1 MSEPMSEPT
10 TEPTTGK
17 RIVIIGGGMAAAR
30 LVEGLVA
37 RGLGP
42 QTTVLAEEQHVPYNR
57 ILLSAVLEG
66 THRPGALAL
75 REKQWYA
82 DRGVD
87 LRLNSLVVDIHRDTK
102 TVELA
107 DRTRIPYDAVVLAT
121 GAIPSLP
128 PIRGVVRMDG
138 SMDPRVQAFRS
149 LDDCARLL
157 DTLHDHPRSAVIVGG
172 GLLGLQVSR
181 ALAVRGIETE
191 IVEGRDHLLSS
202 QVDASAGKVLKRSMA
217 KLGTQVYLGARA
229 TRLTDE
235 GLKLDN
241 GYTLETD
248 LVVLTA
254 GGRPRANL
262 ARRAELTVNRGIV
275 VDDQLRSVD
284 DPDVYAIGDCA
295 EHNATT
301 TGFVSPAWEQA
312 GVLAEVLAGNQA
324 AYEGHRV
331 VARLRATDLDVCV
344 LGEPENETGEV
355 VEIAN
360 PIKGTHRKLVVR
372 DGRIVAGAL
381 VGDLSRVGLITQAF
395 DRQTVLGEHE
405 AGQLLL
411 PEPSSSGSGI
421 PQLPDDAE
429 VCACAGVSAG
439 RIRACR
445 SLEDVRDTTRAT
457 TGCGG
462 CAPTVRQ
469 LLATRPSGSQLNA
482 SQISAS
488 QISASQ
494 ISASQ
499 ISNGQLS
506 VEGTTS

>member
-1 MSEPMSEPT
+1 MLHESAAPQQ
-10 TEPTTGK
+10 
-17 RIVIIGGGMAAAR
+17 RIVVVGGGMAAAR

-42 QTTVLAEEQHVPYNR
+42 QTTVLAEEPHAPYNR

-66 THRPGALAL
+66 THRPEVLAM

-82 DRGVD
+82 DKGVD
-87 LRLNSLVVDIHRDTK
+87 LRLDSLVVDIHRDRHA
-102 TVELA
+102 VELA
-107 DRTRIPYDAVVLAT
+107 DRTTVPYDRLVLAT

-128 PIRGVVRMDG
+128 PIRGVVRADG

-149 LDDCARLL
+149 LDDCGRLL
-157 DTLHDHPRSAVIVGG
+157 ALLDRQSLRDHPRNAVIVGG
-172 GLLGLQVSR
+172 GLLGLQVAR

-202 QVDASAGKVLKRSMA
+202 QVGASAGKVLKRSMA
-217 KLGTQVYLGARA
+217 TLGTQVYLGARA

-262 ARRAELTVNRGIV
+262 ARRAELTVARGIV

-284 DPDVYAIGDCA
+284 DPDIYAIGDCA
-295 EHNATT
+295 EHDSTV

-312 GVLAEVLAGNQA
+312 GVLADVLAGNQA
-324 AYEGHRV
+324 TYSGHRV

-344 LGEPENETGEV
+344 LGEPEHETGEV

-411 PEPSSSGSGI
+411 PEPSAAGSSGV

-429 VCACAGVSAG
+429 ICACAGVSAG
-439 RIRACR
+439 AIRACQ

-469 LLATRPSGSQLNA
+469 LLATRQTSPLPNSLRT
-482 SQISAS
+482 
-488 QISASQ
+488 
-494 ISASQ
+494 
-499 ISNGQLS
+499 
-506 VEGTTS
+506 VEGTPS

>member
-1 MSEPMSEPT
+1 MSEPVSE
-10 TEPTTGK
+10 K

-42 QTTVLAEEQHVPYNR
+42 QTTVLAEEQHAPYNR

-87 LRLNSLVVDIHRDTK
+87 LRLDSLVVDIHRDRHE
-102 TVELA
+102 VELA
-107 DRTRIPYDAVVLAT
+107 DRTRVPYDAVVLAT

-138 SMDPRVQAFRS
+138 SLDPRVQAFRS

-157 DTLHDHPRSAVIVGG
+157 DTLHDHPRTAVIVGG
-172 GLLGLQVSR
+172 GLLGLQVAR

-295 EHNATT
+295 EHNATV

-312 GVLAEVLAGNQA
+312 GVLADVLAGGSA
-324 AYEGHRV
+324 TYEGHRV

-360 PIKGTHRKLVVR
+360 PVKGTHRKLVVR

-411 PEPSSSGSGI
+411 PEPSTGSSGV

-429 VCACAGVSAG
+429 ICACAGVTAG
-439 RIRACR
+439 AIRACQ

-462 CAPTVRQ
+462 CAPSVRQ
-469 LLATRPSGSQLNA
+469 LLATRQNSQLR
-482 SQISAS
+482 
-488 QISASQ
+488 
-494 ISASQ
+494 
-499 ISNGQLS
+499 L
-506 VEGTTS
+506 EGTPS

>member
-1 MSEPMSEPT
+1 MSEKTSGSGGST
-10 TEPTTGK
+10 SGR
-17 RIVIIGGGMAAAR
+17 RIVVVGGGMAAAR

-42 QTTVLAEEQHVPYNR
+42 QTTVLAEEQHAPYNR

-82 DRGVD
+82 DKGVD
-87 LRLNSLVVDIHRDTK
+87 LRLDSLVVDIHRDRHE
-102 TVELA
+102 VELA
-107 DRTRIPYDAVVLAT
+107 DRTTVPYDRLILAT

-149 LDDCARLL
+149 LDDCGRLL
-157 DTLHDHPRSAVIVGG
+157 ALLDRQSVHDHPRRAVIVGG
-172 GLLGLQVSR
+172 GLLGLQVAR

-202 QVDASAGKVLKRSMA
+202 QVGASAGKVLKRSMA

-229 TRLTDE
+229 TRLTGE

-262 ARRAELTVNRGIV
+262 ARRAELTVDRGIV

-284 DPDVYAIGDCA
+284 DPDIYAIGDCA
-295 EHNATT
+295 EHDSTV

-312 GVLAEVLAGNQA
+312 GILADVLAGNQA
-324 AYEGHRV
+324 TYSGHRV

-344 LGEPENETGEV
+344 LGEPENEAGEV

-360 PIKGTHRKLVVR
+360 PVKGTHRKLVVR

-395 DRQTVLGEHE
+395 DRQTLLGEHE
-405 AGQLLL
+405 AGHLLL
-411 PEPSSSGSGI
+411 PEPSATGSSGV

-429 VCACAGVSAG
+429 ICACAGVVAG
-439 RIRACR
+439 AIRACQ

-469 LLATRPSGSQLNA
+469 LLASRQTSQLPN
-482 SQISAS
+482 SPRT
-488 QISASQ
+488 
-494 ISASQ
+494 
-499 ISNGQLS
+499 
-506 VEGTTS
+506 VEGTPA

>member
-1 MSEPMSEPT
+1 MPHESGST
-10 TEPTTGK
+10 SG

-42 QTTVLAEEQHVPYNR
+42 QTTVLAEEQHAPYNR

-82 DRGVD
+82 DKGVD
-87 LRLNSLVVDIHRDTK
+87 LRLDSLVVDIHRDTK

-107 DRTRIPYDAVVLAT
+107 DRTRIAYDAVVLAT

-138 SMDPRVQAFRS
+138 SLDPRVQAFRS

-157 DTLHDHPRSAVIVGG
+157 ALLHEQGLHDHPRSAVIVGG
-172 GLLGLQVSR
+172 GLLGLQVAR

-275 VDDQLRSVD
+275 VDDQLRSID

-295 EHNATT
+295 EHNATV

-312 GVLAEVLAGNQA
+312 GVLADVLAGNQA
-324 AYEGHRV
+324 VYEGHRV

-344 LGEPENETGEV
+344 LGEPQNEKGEV

-360 PIKGTHRKLVVR
+360 PVKGTHRKLVVR

-411 PEPSSSGSGI
+411 PEPSNS
-421 PQLPDDAE
+421 PRPELPDDAE

-469 LLATRPSGSQLNA
+469 LLATRPSGTQL
-482 SQISAS
+482 SAS
-488 QISASQ
+488 PIN
-494 ISASQ
+494 
-499 ISNGQLS
+499 NGKLS
-506 VEGTTS
+506 MEGTTS

>member
-1 MSEPMSEPT
+1 MSE
-10 TEPTTGK
+10 K

-42 QTTVLAEEQHVPYNR
+42 QTTVLAEERHAPYNR

-87 LRLNSLVVDIHRDTK
+87 LRLDSLVVDIHRDRHE
-102 TVELA
+102 VELA
-107 DRTRIPYDAVVLAT
+107 DRTRVPYDAVVLAT

-138 SMDPRVQAFRS
+138 SLDPRVQAFRS

-172 GLLGLQVSR
+172 GLLGLQVAR

-229 TRLTDE
+229 TKLTDE

-275 VDDQLRSVD
+275 VDDHLRSVD

-295 EHNATT
+295 EHNATV

-312 GVLAEVLAGNQA
+312 GVLADVLAGGSA
-324 AYEGHRV
+324 TYEGHRV

-360 PIKGTHRKLVVR
+360 PVKGTHRKLVVR

-411 PEPSSSGSGI
+411 PEPSNS
-421 PQLPDDAE
+421 PRPELPDDAE

-445 SLEDVRDTTRAT
+445 SLEDVRDTTRAA

-469 LLATRPSGSQLNA
+469 LLATRPSGTQLNA
-482 SQISAS
+482 T
-488 QISASQ
+488 
-494 ISASQ
+494 
-499 ISNGQLS
+499 QLS
-506 VEGTTS
+506 MEGTTS

>member
-1 MSEPMSEPT
+1 
-10 TEPTTGK
+10 
-17 RIVIIGGGMAAAR
+17 
-30 LVEGLVA
+30 
-37 RGLGP
+37 
-42 QTTVLAEEQHVPYNR
+42 
-57 ILLSAVLEG
+57 
-66 THRPGALAL
+66 
-75 REKQWYA
+75 
-82 DRGVD
+82 
-87 LRLNSLVVDIHRDTK
+87 VDIHRDRHE
-102 TVELA
+102 VELA
-107 DRTRIPYDAVVLAT
+107 DRTRVPYDAVVLAT

-138 SMDPRVQAFRS
+138 SLDPRVQAFRS

-172 GLLGLQVSR
+172 GLLGLQVAR

-275 VDDQLRSVD
+275 VDDQLRSID

-295 EHNATT
+295 EHNATV

-312 GVLAEVLAGNQA
+312 GVLADVLAGGSATYQ
-324 AYEGHRV
+324 GHRV

-360 PIKGTHRKLVVR
+360 PVKGTHRKLVVR

-411 PEPSSSGSGI
+411 PEPSNG
-421 PQLPDDAE
+421 PRPELPDDAE

-469 LLATRPSGSQLNA
+469 LLATRPSGTQLTA
-482 SQISAS
+482 SPIN
-488 QISASQ
+488 
-494 ISASQ
+494 
-499 ISNGQLS
+499 NGKLS
-506 VEGTTS
+506 MEGTTS

>member
-1 MSEPMSEPT
+1 MN
-10 TEPTTGK
+10 

-37 RGLGP
+37 HGLGP
-42 QTTVLAEEQHVPYNR
+42 QTTVLAEEQHAPYNR

-87 LRLNSLVVDIHRDTK
+87 LRLDSLVVDIHRDTK

-138 SMDPRVQAFRS
+138 SLDPRVQAFRS

-172 GLLGLQVSR
+172 GLLGLQVAR

-275 VDDQLRSVD
+275 VDDQLRSID

-312 GVLAEVLAGNQA
+312 GVLADVLAGDQA
-324 AYEGHRV
+324 AYQGHRV

-344 LGEPENETGEV
+344 LGSPEDEAGEV

-411 PEPSSSGSGI
+411 PEPSNS
-421 PQLPDDAE
+421 PRPELPDDAE

-462 CAPTVRQ
+462 CAPTVRL
-469 LLATRPSGSQLNA
+469 LLASSPKKR
-482 SQISAS
+482 
-488 QISASQ
+488 
-494 ISASQ
+494 
-499 ISNGQLS
+499 S
-506 VEGTTS
+506 VEGIPS

>member
-1 MSEPMSEPT
+1 
-10 TEPTTGK
+10 
-17 RIVIIGGGMAAAR
+17 MAAAR

-42 QTTVLAEEQHVPYNR
+42 QTTVLAEEQHAPYNR

-107 DRTRIPYDAVVLAT
+107 DRTTVPYDAVVLAT
-121 GAIPSLP
+121 GAIPTLP

-138 SMDPRVQAFRS
+138 SLDPRVQAFRS

-172 GLLGLQVSR
+172 GLLGLQVAR

-295 EHNATT
+295 EHDGNV

-312 GVLAEVLAGNQA
+312 GVLADVLAGDEA
-324 AYEGHRV
+324 AYQGHRV

-344 LGEPENETGEV
+344 LGSPEDEAGEV

-411 PEPSSSGSGI
+411 PEPSKS
-421 PQLPDDAE
+421 PRPELPDDAE

-445 SLEDVRDTTRAT
+445 SLEDVRETTRAT

-469 LLATRPSGSQLNA
+469 LLATRPSGSQL
-482 SQISAS
+482 SAT
-488 QISASQ
+488 
-494 ISASQ
+494 
-499 ISNGQLS
+499 QLS
-506 VEGTTS
+506 LEGTT

>member
-1 MSEPMSEPT
+1 MSGEPIVLHEPT
-10 TEPTTGK
+10 PQQK

-42 QTTVLAEEQHVPYNR
+42 QTTVLAEEQHAPYNR

-87 LRLNSLVVDIHRDTK
+87 LRLGSLVVDIHRDTK

-107 DRTRIPYDAVVLAT
+107 GRTTVPYDQVVLAT

-128 PIRGVVRMDG
+128 PIRGVVRLDG

-157 DTLHDHPRSAVIVGG
+157 DAIRGEVVNLSADPGSLSGSQPHPTVRHAVVVGG
-172 GLLGLQVSR
+172 GLLGLQVAR
-181 ALAVRGIETE
+181 ALSVRGIATE
-191 IVEGRDHLLSS
+191 IVEGRDHLLNS
-202 QVDASAGKVLKRSMA
+202 QVGTTAGKVLKRSMA
-217 KLGTQVYLGARA
+217 QLGTQVYLGARA

-295 EHNATT
+295 EHNATV

-324 AYEGHRV
+324 TYEGHRV

-360 PIKGTHRKLVVR
+360 PVKGTHRKLVVR

-411 PEPSSSGSGI
+411 PEPSSTGSSGV

-429 VCACAGVSAG
+429 ICACAGVTAG
-439 RIRACR
+439 AIRACQ

-462 CAPTVRQ
+462 CAPSVRQ
-469 LLATRPSGSQLNA
+469 LLATRQTSPLPKSLRT
-482 SQISAS
+482 
-488 QISASQ
+488 
-494 ISASQ
+494 
-499 ISNGQLS
+499 
-506 VEGTTS
+506 VEGTPS

>member
-1 MSEPMSEPT
+1 MSEPVSEPVS
-10 TEPTTGK
+10 EK

-42 QTTVLAEEQHVPYNR
+42 QTTVLAEEQHAPYNR

-87 LRLNSLVVDIHRDTK
+87 LRLDSLVVDIHRDRHE
-102 TVELA
+102 VELA
-107 DRTRIPYDAVVLAT
+107 DRTRVPYDAVVLAT
-121 GAIPSLP
+121 GAIPTLP

-138 SMDPRVQAFRS
+138 SLDPRVQAFRS

-157 DTLHDHPRSAVIVGG
+157 DTLHDHPRTAVIVGG
-172 GLLGLQVSR
+172 GLLGLQVAR

-191 IVEGRDHLLSS
+191 IVEGRDHLLSR

-295 EHNATT
+295 EHNATV

-312 GVLAEVLAGNQA
+312 GVLADVLAGGSA
-324 AYEGHRV
+324 TYEGHRV

-360 PIKGTHRKLVVR
+360 PVKGTHRKLVVR

-411 PEPSSSGSGI
+411 PEPSNG
-421 PQLPDDAE
+421 PRPELPDDAE

-469 LLATRPSGSQLNA
+469 LLATRPSGTQLNA
-482 SQISAS
+482 TK
-488 QISASQ
+488 
-494 ISASQ
+494 
-499 ISNGQLS
+499 LS
-506 VEGTTS
+506 LEGTTS

>member
-1 MSEPMSEPT
+1 MSE
-10 TEPTTGK
+10 K
-17 RIVIIGGGMAAAR
+17 RIVVIGGGMAAAR
-30 LVEGLVA
+30 LVEDLVA

-42 QTTVLAEEQHVPYNR
+42 QTTVLAEEQHAPYNR

-87 LRLNSLVVDIHRDTK
+87 LRLDSLVVDIHRDRHE
-102 TVELA
+102 VELA
-107 DRTRIPYDAVVLAT
+107 DRTRVPYDAVALAT

-138 SMDPRVQAFRS
+138 SLDPRVQAFRS

-172 GLLGLQVSR
+172 GLLGLQVAR

-275 VDDQLRSVD
+275 VDDQLRSID

-295 EHNATT
+295 EHNGNV

-312 GVLAEVLAGNQA
+312 GVLAEVLAGGSA
-324 AYEGHRV
+324 TYEGHRV

-360 PIKGTHRKLVVR
+360 PVKGTHRKLVVR

-411 PEPSSSGSGI
+411 PEPSNS
-421 PQLPDDAE
+421 PRPELPDDAE

-469 LLATRPSGSQLNA
+469 LLATRPSGTQV
-482 SQISAS
+482 SAS
-488 QISASQ
+488 PIN
-494 ISASQ
+494 
-499 ISNGQLS
+499 NGKLS
-506 VEGTTS
+506 MEGTTS

>member
-1 MSEPMSEPT
+1 
-10 TEPTTGK
+10 
-17 RIVIIGGGMAAAR
+17 
-30 LVEGLVA
+30 
-37 RGLGP
+37 
-42 QTTVLAEEQHVPYNR
+42 
-57 ILLSAVLEG
+57 
-66 THRPGALAL
+66 
-75 REKQWYA
+75 
-82 DRGVD
+82 
-87 LRLNSLVVDIHRDTK
+87 
-102 TVELA
+102 
-107 DRTRIPYDAVVLAT
+107 
-121 GAIPSLP
+121 
-128 PIRGVVRMDG
+128 
-138 SMDPRVQAFRS
+138 
-149 LDDCARLL
+149 
-157 DTLHDHPRSAVIVGG
+157 
-172 GLLGLQVSR
+172 
-181 ALAVRGIETE
+181 
-191 IVEGRDHLLSS
+191 
-202 QVDASAGKVLKRSMA
+202 MA

-229 TRLTDE
+229 IRLTDE

-254 GGRPRANL
+254 GGSPRANL
-262 ARRAELTVNRGIV
+262 ARRAALTVNRGIV
-275 VDDQLRSVD
+275 VDDQLRSID

-295 EHNATT
+295 EHNATV

-312 GVLAEVLAGNQA
+312 GVLADVLAGNQA

-344 LGEPENETGEV
+344 LGEPQNEAGEI

-372 DGRIVAGAL
+372 EGRIVAGAL

-411 PEPSSSGSGI
+411 PEASSSGSGI

-488 QISASQ
+488 QL
-494 ISASQ
+494 
-499 ISNGQLS
+499 SNGQLS

>member
-1 MSEPMSEPT
+1 MSEPVSE
-10 TEPTTGK
+10 K
-17 RIVIIGGGMAAAR
+17 RIVVIGGGMAAAR
-30 LVEGLVA
+30 LVEGLVT

-42 QTTVLAEEQHVPYNR
+42 QTTVLAEEQHAPYNR

-87 LRLNSLVVDIHRDTK
+87 LRLNSLVVDIHRDRHE
-102 TVELA
+102 VELA
-107 DRTRIPYDAVVLAT
+107 DRTTVPYDAVVLAT
-121 GAIPSLP
+121 GAIPTLP

-138 SMDPRVQAFRS
+138 SLDPRVQAFRS

-172 GLLGLQVSR
+172 GLLGLQVAR

-262 ARRAELTVNRGIV
+262 ARRAELTVNQGIV

-295 EHNATT
+295 EHNETV

-312 GVLAEVLAGNQA
+312 GVLADVLAGGPATYQ
-324 AYEGHRV
+324 GHRV

-360 PIKGTHRKLVVR
+360 PVKGTHRKLVVR

-411 PEPSSSGSGI
+411 PEPSNS
-421 PQLPDDAE
+421 PRPELPDDAE

-469 LLATRPSGSQLNA
+469 LLATRPSGTQL
-482 SQISAS
+482 SAS
-488 QISASQ
+488 PIN
-494 ISASQ
+494 
-499 ISNGQLS
+499 NGKLS
-506 VEGTTS
+506 MEGTTS

>member
-1 MSEPMSEPT
+1 MLQQREEQQQ
-10 TEPTTGK
+10 

-42 QTTVLAEEQHVPYNR
+42 QTTVLAEEQHAPYNR

-66 THRPGALAL
+66 THRPEALAL
-75 REKQWYA
+75 RERQWYA
-82 DRGVD
+82 ERGVD
-87 LRLNSLVVDIHRDTK
+87 LRLGCLVVDIHRDRHE
-102 TVELA
+102 VELA
-107 DRTRIPYDAVVLAT
+107 DRTTVPYDQVVLAT
-121 GAIPSLP
+121 GSIPSLP

-138 SMDPRVQAFRS
+138 SLDPRVQAFRS

-157 DTLHDHPRSAVIVGG
+157 ALLDRQSLHDRPRRAVIVGG
-172 GLLGLQVSR
+172 GLLGLQVAR
-181 ALAVRGIETE
+181 ALAVRGVETE
-191 IVEGRDHLLSS
+191 IVEGRDHLLNS

-229 TRLTDE
+229 TRLTDD

-254 GGRPRANL
+254 GGSPRANL
-262 ARRAELTVNRGIV
+262 ARRADLTVRRGVV

-284 DPDVYAIGDCA
+284 DPSVYAIGDCA
-295 EHNATT
+295 EHDGTT

-312 GVLAEVLAGNQA
+312 GVLADVLAGNPATYQ
-324 AYEGHRV
+324 GHRV

-360 PIKGTHRKLVVR
+360 PILGTHRKLVIR

-405 AGQLLL
+405 PGQLLL
-411 PEPSSSGSGI
+411 PEPAAAGSGSGV
-421 PQLPDDAE
+421 QLPDDAE

-439 RIRACR
+439 RIRSCD
-445 SLEDVRDTTRAT
+445 SLEDVRETTRAT

-462 CAPTVRQ
+462 CAPTVRL
-469 LLATRPSGSQLNA
+469 LLASSPRKR
-482 SQISAS
+482 
-488 QISASQ
+488 
-494 ISASQ
+494 
-499 ISNGQLS
+499 S
-506 VEGTTS
+506 VEGTPS

>member
-1 MSEPMSEPT
+1 MTEPMN
-10 TEPTTGK
+10 

-37 RGLGP
+37 HGLGP
-42 QTTVLAEEQHVPYNR
+42 QTTVLAEEQHAPYNR

-87 LRLNSLVVDIHRDTK
+87 LRLDSLVVDIHRDTK

-107 DRTRIPYDAVVLAT
+107 DRTTVPYDAVVLAT

-138 SMDPRVQAFRS
+138 SLDPRVQAFRS

-172 GLLGLQVSR
+172 GLLGLQVAR

-202 QVDASAGKVLKRSMA
+202 QVGASAGKVLKRSMA

-235 GLKLDN
+235 GLQLDN

-262 ARRAELTVNRGIV
+262 ARRADLTVNRGIV
-275 VDDQLRSVD
+275 VDDQLRSID

-312 GVLAEVLAGNQA
+312 GVLADVLAGDQA
-324 AYEGHRV
+324 AYQGHRV

-344 LGEPENETGEV
+344 LGSPEDEAGEV

-411 PEPSSSGSGI
+411 PEPSNS
-421 PQLPDDAE
+421 PRPELPDDAE

-462 CAPTVRQ
+462 CAPTVRL
-469 LLATRPSGSQLNA
+469 LLASSPKKR
-482 SQISAS
+482 
-488 QISASQ
+488 
-494 ISASQ
+494 
-499 ISNGQLS
+499 S
-506 VEGTTS
+506 VEGIPS

>member
-1 MSEPMSEPT
+1 MSE
-10 TEPTTGK
+10 K
-17 RIVIIGGGMAAAR
+17 RIVVIGGGMAAAR

-42 QTTVLAEEQHVPYNR
+42 QTTVLAEEQHAPYNR

-107 DRTRIPYDAVVLAT
+107 DRTTVPYDAVVLAT
-121 GAIPSLP
+121 GAIPTLP

-138 SMDPRVQAFRS
+138 SLDPRVQAFRS

-172 GLLGLQVSR
+172 GLLGLQVAR

-191 IVEGRDHLLSS
+191 IVEGHDHLLSS

-275 VDDQLRSVD
+275 VDDQLRSID

-295 EHNATT
+295 EHDGNV

-312 GVLAEVLAGNQA
+312 GVLADVLAGKDASYQ
-324 AYEGHRV
+324 GHRV

-344 LGEPENETGEV
+344 LGSPEDEAGEV

-411 PEPSSSGSGI
+411 PEPSRS
-421 PQLPDDAE
+421 PRPELPDDAE

-445 SLEDVRDTTRAT
+445 SLEDVRETTRAT

-462 CAPTVRQ
+462 CASTVRQ
-469 LLATRPSGSQLNA
+469 LLATRPSGSQL
-482 SQISAS
+482 SAT
-488 QISASQ
+488 
-494 ISASQ
+494 
-499 ISNGQLS
+499 QLS
-506 VEGTTS
+506 LEGTT

>member
-1 MSEPMSEPT
+1 MSRPT
-10 TEPTTGK
+10 QSRTNRVGLDTDSLVPRESGSTSCGK
-17 RIVIIGGGMAAAR
+17 IVIIGGGMAAAR

-42 QTTVLAEEQHVPYNR
+42 QTTVLAEEQHAPYNR

-107 DRTRIPYDAVVLAT
+107 DRTTVPYDAVVLAT
-121 GAIPSLP
+121 GAIPTLP

-138 SMDPRVQAFRS
+138 SLDPRVQAFRS

-172 GLLGLQVSR
+172 GLLGLQVAR

-295 EHNATT
+295 EHDGNV

-312 GVLAEVLAGNQA
+312 GVLADVLAGDEA
-324 AYEGHRV
+324 AYQGHRV

-344 LGEPENETGEV
+344 LGSPEDEAGEV

-411 PEPSSSGSGI
+411 PEPSKS
-421 PQLPDDAE
+421 PRPELPDDAE

-445 SLEDVRDTTRAT
+445 SLEDVRETTRAT

-469 LLATRPSGSQLNA
+469 LLATRPSGSQL
-482 SQISAS
+482 SAT
-488 QISASQ
+488 
-494 ISASQ
+494 
-499 ISNGQLS
+499 QLS
-506 VEGTTS
+506 LEGTT

>member
-1 MSEPMSEPT
+1 MSEMSD
-10 TEPTTGK
+10 K
-17 RIVIIGGGMAAAR
+17 KIVVIGGGMAAAR

-87 LRLNSLVVDIHRDTK
+87 LRLDSLVVDIHRDAR

-138 SMDPRVQAFRS
+138 TMDPRVQAFRS

-172 GLLGLQVSR
+172 GLLGLQVAR

-262 ARRAELTVNRGIV
+262 ARRAELTVNRGVV

-284 DPDVYAIGDCA
+284 DPDIYAIGDCA

-312 GVLAEVLAGNQA
+312 GVLAEVLAGDQA
-324 AYEGHRV
+324 TYEGHRV

-411 PEPSSSGSGI
+411 PEPSASGSGV
-421 PQLPDDAE
+421 PDLPDDAE

-469 LLATRPSGSQLNA
+469 LLATRPSGSQ
-482 SQISAS
+482 SSETKSSAT
-488 QISASQ
+488 
-494 ISASQ
+494 
-499 ISNGQLS
+499 QLS
-506 VEGTTS
+506 LEGTTS

>member
-1 MSEPMSEPT
+1 MSDQ
-10 TEPTTGK
+10 K
-17 RIVIIGGGMAAAR
+17 IVVVGGGMAAAR

-42 QTTVLAEEQHVPYNR
+42 QTTVLAEEQHAPYNR

-87 LRLNSLVVDIHRDTK
+87 LRLNSLVVDLHRDIK

-107 DRTRIPYDAVVLAT
+107 DRTTVSYDQLVLAT

-157 DTLHDHPRSAVIVGG
+157 DAIHGEVVNLRVVPGPLSGSQPHPAVRRAVVVGG
-172 GLLGLQVSR
+172 GLLGLQVAR
-181 ALAVRGIETE
+181 ALAVRGIDTE

-202 QVDASAGKVLKRSMA
+202 QVGASAGKVLKRSMA

-229 TRLTDE
+229 TRLTDD

-254 GGRPRANL
+254 GGRPRASL

-284 DPDVYAIGDCA
+284 DPDIYAIGDCA

-312 GVLAEVLAGNQA
+312 GVLADVLAGNPA
-324 AYEGHRV
+324 AYEGHRI

-360 PIKGTHRKLVVR
+360 PVKGTHRKLVVR

-411 PEPSSSGSGI
+411 PEPVSTGSTTRW
-421 PQLPDDAE
+421 PELPDDAE
-429 VCACAGVSAG
+429 ICACAGVTAG

-469 LLATRPSGSQLNA
+469 LLATRQTSPLPNSLRT
-482 SQISAS
+482 
-488 QISASQ
+488 
-494 ISASQ
+494 
-499 ISNGQLS
+499 
-506 VEGTTS
+506 VEGTPS

>member
-1 MSEPMSEPT
+1 MSEPVSE
-10 TEPTTGK
+10 K

-42 QTTVLAEEQHVPYNR
+42 QTTVLAEEQHAPYNR

-87 LRLNSLVVDIHRDTK
+87 LRLDSLVVDIHRDRHE
-102 TVELA
+102 VELA
-107 DRTRIPYDAVVLAT
+107 DRTRVPYDAVVLAT

-138 SMDPRVQAFRS
+138 SLDPRVQAFRS
-149 LDDCARLL
+149 LDDCGRLL

-172 GLLGLQVSR
+172 GLLGLQVAR

-254 GGRPRANL
+254 GG
-262 ARRAELTVNRGIV
+262 
-275 VDDQLRSVD
+275 
-284 DPDVYAIGDCA
+284 
-295 EHNATT
+295 
-301 TGFVSPAWEQA
+301 
-312 GVLAEVLAGNQA
+312 
-324 AYEGHRV
+324 
-331 VARLRATDLDVCV
+331 
-344 LGEPENETGEV
+344 
-355 VEIAN
+355 
-360 PIKGTHRKLVVR
+360 
-372 DGRIVAGAL
+372 
-381 VGDLSRVGLITQAF
+381 
-395 DRQTVLGEHE
+395 
-405 AGQLLL
+405 
-411 PEPSSSGSGI
+411 
-421 PQLPDDAE
+421 
-429 VCACAGVSAG
+429 
-439 RIRACR
+439 
-445 SLEDVRDTTRAT
+445 
-457 TGCGG
+457 
-462 CAPTVRQ
+462 
-469 LLATRPSGSQLNA
+469 
-482 SQISAS
+482 
-488 QISASQ
+488 
-494 ISASQ
+494 
-499 ISNGQLS
+499 
-506 VEGTTS
+506 

>member
-1 MSEPMSEPT
+1 MSE
-10 TEPTTGK
+10 K
-17 RIVIIGGGMAAAR
+17 RIVVIGGGMAAAR

-42 QTTVLAEEQHVPYNR
+42 QTTVLAEEQHAPYNR

-87 LRLNSLVVDIHRDTK
+87 LRLNSLVVDIHRDRHE
-102 TVELA
+102 VELA
-107 DRTRIPYDAVVLAT
+107 DRTIVPYDAVVLAT
-121 GAIPSLP
+121 GAIPTLP

-138 SMDPRVQAFRS
+138 SLDPRVQAFRS
-149 LDDCARLL
+149 LDDCGRLL
-157 DTLHDHPRSAVIVGG
+157 ALLNRQSLHDHPRSAVIVGG
-172 GLLGLQVSR
+172 GLLGLQVAR

-202 QVDASAGKVLKRSMA
+202 QVDESAGKVLKRSMA

-229 TRLTDE
+229 TRLTEE

-262 ARRAELTVNRGIV
+262 ARRAELTVDRGIV

-295 EHNATT
+295 EHSGNV

-312 GVLAEVLAGNQA
+312 GVLAEVLAGGA
-324 AYEGHRV
+324 ATYQGHRV

-360 PIKGTHRKLVVR
+360 PVKGTHRKLVVR

-411 PEPSSSGSGI
+411 PEPSNS
-421 PQLPDDAE
+421 PRPELPDDAE

-469 LLATRPSGSQLNA
+469 LLATRPSGNQLN
-482 SQISAS
+482 
-488 QISASQ
+488 
-494 ISASQ
+494 
-499 ISNGQLS
+499 GTQLS
-506 VEGTTS
+506 LEGTTS

>member
-1 MSEPMSEPT
+1 MSEAMSEPVSE
-10 TEPTTGK
+10 K

-42 QTTVLAEEQHVPYNR
+42 QTTVLAEEQHAPYNR

-87 LRLNSLVVDIHRDTK
+87 LRLDSLVVDIHRDRHE
-102 TVELA
+102 VELA
-107 DRTRIPYDAVVLAT
+107 DRTWVPYDAVVLAT

-138 SMDPRVQAFRS
+138 SLDPRVQAFRT

-172 GLLGLQVSR
+172 GLLGLQVAR

-275 VDDQLRSVD
+275 VDEQMRSVD

-295 EHNATT
+295 EHNATV

-312 GVLAEVLAGNQA
+312 GVLADVLAGGSA
-324 AYEGHRV
+324 TYEGHRV

-344 LGEPENETGEV
+344 LGEPENEAGEV

-360 PIKGTHRKLVVR
+360 PVKGTHRKLVVR

-411 PEPSSSGSGI
+411 PEPSNS
-421 PQLPDDAE
+421 PRPELPDDAE

-462 CAPTVRQ
+462 CAPSVRQ
-469 LLATRPSGSQLNA
+469 LLATRQNSQLR
-482 SQISAS
+482 
-488 QISASQ
+488 
-494 ISASQ
+494 
-499 ISNGQLS
+499 L
-506 VEGTTS
+506 EGTPS

>member
-1 MSEPMSEPT
+1 MLQQPVR
-10 TEPTTGK
+10 GD
-17 RIVIIGGGMAAAR
+17 RIVIVGGGMAAAR

-42 QTTVLAEEQHVPYNR
+42 QTTVLAEEQHAPYNR

-66 THRPGALAL
+66 THRPEALTL

-82 DRGVD
+82 ARGVD
-87 LRLNSLVVDIHRDTK
+87 LRLGCLVADIHRDTR

-107 DRTRIPYDAVVLAT
+107 DRTTVPYDRLVLAT

-128 PIRGVVRMDG
+128 PIRGTVRADG
-138 SMDPRVQAFRS
+138 SLDPRVQAFRS
-149 LDDCARLL
+149 LDDCVRLL
-157 DTLHDHPRSAVIVGG
+157 ALVDRQTLHDRPRRAVIVGG
-172 GLLGLQVSR
+172 GLLGLQVAR

-217 KLGTQVYLGARA
+217 RLGTQVYLGARA
-229 TRLTDE
+229 TRLTEE
-235 GLKLDN
+235 GLRLDN

-262 ARRAELTVNRGIV
+262 ARRAGLTVNRGVI
-275 VDDQLRSVD
+275 VDDRLRSID
-284 DPDVYAIGDCA
+284 DPHVHAIGDCA
-295 EHNATT
+295 EHDGNV

-312 GVLAEVLAGNQA
+312 GVLADVLAGNEA
-324 AYEGHRV
+324 TYEGHRV

-344 LGEPENETGEV
+344 LGDPRNEVGEV

-360 PIKGTHRKLVVR
+360 PVTGTHRRLVVR
-372 DGRIVAGAL
+372 EGRIVAGAL
-381 VGDLSRVGLITQAF
+381 VGDLSRVGVITQAF
-395 DRQTVLGEHE
+395 DRQTVLGDHE
-405 AGQLLL
+405 AGRLLL
-411 PEPSSSGSGI
+411 PEPMPAGAAR
-421 PQLPDDAE
+421 PRLPDDAE
-429 VCACAGVSAG
+429 VCSCAGVDAG

-445 SLEDVRDTTRAT
+445 SLEDVRETTRAT

-462 CAPTVRQ
+462 CAPAVRQ
-469 LLATRPSGSQLNA
+469 LLATREPE
-482 SQISAS
+482 
-488 QISASQ
+488 
-494 ISASQ
+494 
-499 ISNGQLS
+499 LS
-506 VEGTTS
+506 MEGTPL

>member
-1 MSEPMSEPT
+1 MSEPVSEPVS
-10 TEPTTGK
+10 EK

-42 QTTVLAEEQHVPYNR
+42 QTTVLAEEQHAPYNR

-87 LRLNSLVVDIHRDTK
+87 LRLDSLVVDIHRDRHE
-102 TVELA
+102 VELA
-107 DRTRIPYDAVVLAT
+107 DRTRVPYDAVVLAT
-121 GAIPSLP
+121 GAIPTLP

-138 SMDPRVQAFRS
+138 SLDPRVQAFRS

-172 GLLGLQVSR
+172 GLLGLQVAR

-262 ARRAELTVNRGIV
+262 ARRAELTVNRGVV

-295 EHNATT
+295 EHNATV

-312 GVLAEVLAGNQA
+312 GVLAEVLAGGSA
-324 AYEGHRV
+324 TYEGHRV

-360 PIKGTHRKLVVR
+360 PVKGTHRKLVVR

-411 PEPSSSGSGI
+411 PEPSNS
-421 PQLPDDAE
+421 PRPELPDDAE

-469 LLATRPSGSQLNA
+469 LLATRPSGTQLNA
-482 SQISAS
+482 TK
-488 QISASQ
+488 
-494 ISASQ
+494 
-499 ISNGQLS
+499 LS
-506 VEGTTS
+506 LEGTTS

>member
-1 MSEPMSEPT
+1 MSEPVSDQ
-10 TEPTTGK
+10 K
-17 RIVIIGGGMAAAR
+17 IVIIGGGMAAAR

-87 LRLNSLVVDIHRDTK
+87 LRLDSLVVDIHRDTR

-107 DRTRIPYDAVVLAT
+107 DRTRVPYDAVVLAT

-157 DTLHDHPRSAVIVGG
+157 DSLRDNPSIPRSAVIVGG

-235 GLKLDN
+235 GLQLDN

-295 EHNATT
+295 EHNATV

-344 LGEPENETGEV
+344 LGEPQHETGEI

-360 PIKGTHRKLVVR
+360 PIKGTHRKLIVR

-411 PEPSSSGSGI
+411 PEPSASGSGI

-462 CAPTVRQ
+462 CAPAVRQ
-469 LLATRPSGSQLNA
+469 LLATRPDSSPLNA
-482 SQISAS
+482 T
-488 QISASQ
+488 
-494 ISASQ
+494 
-499 ISNGQLS
+499 QLS
-506 VEGTTS
+506 LEGTTS

>member
-1 MSEPMSEPT
+1 MSEPKSE
-10 TEPTTGK
+10 K

-42 QTTVLAEEQHVPYNR
+42 QTTVLAEEQHAPYNR

-82 DRGVD
+82 DKGVD
-87 LRLNSLVVDIHRDTK
+87 LRLNSLVVDIHRDRHE
-102 TVELA
+102 VELA
-107 DRTRIPYDAVVLAT
+107 DRTRVPYDAVVLAT
-121 GAIPSLP
+121 GAIPTLP

-138 SMDPRVQAFRS
+138 SLDPRVQAFRS
-149 LDDCARLL
+149 LDDCGRLL
-157 DTLHDHPRSAVIVGG
+157 DTLHDHPRTAVIVGG
-172 GLLGLQVSR
+172 GLLGLQVAR

-202 QVDASAGKVLKRSMA
+202 QVDASAGKVLKRSLTR
-217 KLGTQVYLGARA
+217 LGTQVYLGARA

-235 GLKLDN
+235 GLMLDN

-275 VDDQLRSVD
+275 VDDQLRSID

-295 EHNATT
+295 EHNATV

-312 GVLAEVLAGNQA
+312 GVLAEVLAGGSA
-324 AYEGHRV
+324 TYEGHRV

-360 PIKGTHRKLVVR
+360 PVKGTHRKLVMR

-411 PEPSSSGSGI
+411 PEPSNS
-421 PQLPDDAE
+421 PRPELPDDAE

-469 LLATRPSGSQLNA
+469 LLATRPSGTQLTA
-482 SQISAS
+482 SPMN
-488 QISASQ
+488 
-494 ISASQ
+494 
-499 ISNGQLS
+499 NGKLS
-506 VEGTTS
+506 MEGTTS

>member
-1 MSEPMSEPT
+1 MSSEATAGDVLSQSAP
-10 TEPTTGK
+10 PQK

-37 RGLGP
+37 RGLGS
-42 QTTVLAEEQHVPYNR
+42 QTTVLAEEPHVPYNR

-87 LRLNSLVVDIHRDTK
+87 LRLGSLVVDIHRDTK

-107 DRTRIPYDAVVLAT
+107 DRTRVPYDAVVLAT
-121 GAIPSLP
+121 GAIPTLP

-157 DTLHDHPRSAVIVGG
+157 DTLHDHPHGKPRSAVIVGG

-235 GLKLDN
+235 GLRLDN

-312 GVLAEVLAGNQA
+312 GVLAEVLAGNEA

-344 LGEPENETGEV
+344 LGEPQHESGEV

-405 AGQLLL
+405 AGKLLL
-411 PEPSSSGSGI
+411 PEPSAAGSGV
-421 PQLPDDAE
+421 PTLPDDAE
-429 VCACAGVSAG
+429 ICACAGVSAG
-439 RIRACR
+439 RIRACT
-445 SLEDVRDTTRAT
+445 SLEDVRDSTRAT

-469 LLATRPSGSQLNA
+469 LLATRPNSTQQPSDTK
-482 SQISAS
+482 
-488 QISASQ
+488 
-494 ISASQ
+494 
-499 ISNGQLS
+499 LS
-506 VEGTTS
+506 LEGTTS

>member
-1 MSEPMSEPT
+1 MSERM
-10 TEPTTGK
+10 TEPMTER

-107 DRTRIPYDAVVLAT
+107 DRTTVSYDQVVLAT
-121 GAIPSLP
+121 GAIPTLP

-202 QVDASAGKVLKRSMA
+202 QVDASAGRVLKRSMA

-235 GLKLDN
+235 GLRLDN

-262 ARRAELTVNRGIV
+262 ARRAELTVNRGVV

-312 GVLAEVLAGNQA
+312 GVLADVLAGNQA
-324 AYEGHRV
+324 AYEGHRI

-395 DRQTVLGEHE
+395 DRQTVLGEQE

-421 PQLPDDAE
+421 ADLPDDAE

-439 RIRACR
+439 RIRACQ
-445 SLEDVRDTTRAT
+445 SLENVRDTTRAT

-469 LLATRPSGSQLNA
+469 LLATRPSGN
-482 SQISAS
+482 
-488 QISASQ
+488 
-494 ISASQ
+494 
-499 ISNGQLS
+499 QLS
-506 VEGTTS
+506 ATQLSLEGTTS

>member
-1 MSEPMSEPT
+1 
-10 TEPTTGK
+10 
-17 RIVIIGGGMAAAR
+17 
-30 LVEGLVA
+30 
-37 RGLGP
+37 
-42 QTTVLAEEQHVPYNR
+42 
-57 ILLSAVLEG
+57 
-66 THRPGALAL
+66 
-75 REKQWYA
+75 
-82 DRGVD
+82 
-87 LRLNSLVVDIHRDTK
+87 
-102 TVELA
+102 
-107 DRTRIPYDAVVLAT
+107 
-121 GAIPSLP
+121 
-128 PIRGVVRMDG
+128 
-138 SMDPRVQAFRS
+138 
-149 LDDCARLL
+149 
-157 DTLHDHPRSAVIVGG
+157 
-172 GLLGLQVSR
+172 
-181 ALAVRGIETE
+181 TE

-284 DPDVYAIGDCA
+284 APDVYAIGDCA
-295 EHNATT
+295 EHNATV

-312 GVLAEVLAGNQA
+312 GVLAEVLAGGSA
-324 AYEGHRV
+324 TYEGHRV

-360 PIKGTHRKLVVR
+360 PVKGTHRKLVVR

-411 PEPSSSGSGI
+411 PEPSNS
-421 PQLPDDAE
+421 PRPELPDDAE

-469 LLATRPSGSQLNA
+469 LLATRPSGTQLTA
-482 SQISAS
+482 SPMN
-488 QISASQ
+488 
-494 ISASQ
+494 
-499 ISNGQLS
+499 NGKLS
-506 VEGTTS
+506 MEGTTS

>member
-1 MSEPMSEPT
+1 
-10 TEPTTGK
+10 
-17 RIVIIGGGMAAAR
+17 MAAAR

-87 LRLNSLVVDIHRDTK
+87 LRLDSLVVDIHRDRHE
-102 TVELA
+102 VELA
-107 DRTRIPYDAVVLAT
+107 DRTRVPYDAVVLAT

-138 SMDPRVQAFRS
+138 SLDPRVQAFRS

-157 DTLHDHPRSAVIVGG
+157 ALLNRQSLHDQPRSAVIVGG
-172 GLLGLQVSR
+172 GLLGLQVAR

-262 ARRAELTVNRGIV
+262 ARRAELTVNQGIV
-275 VDDQLRSVD
+275 VDDQLRSID

-295 EHNATT
+295 EHNATV

-312 GVLAEVLAGNQA
+312 GVLADVLAGGSATYQ
-324 AYEGHRV
+324 GHRV

-344 LGEPENETGEV
+344 LGEPQNEAGEV

-360 PIKGTHRKLVVR
+360 PVKGTHRKLVVR

-411 PEPSSSGSGI
+411 PEPSSTGSSGV

-429 VCACAGVSAG
+429 ICACAGVTAG
-439 RIRACR
+439 AIRACQ

-462 CAPTVRQ
+462 CAPSVRQ
-469 LLATRPSGSQLNA
+469 LLATRQNSQLR
-482 SQISAS
+482 
-488 QISASQ
+488 
-494 ISASQ
+494 
-499 ISNGQLS
+499 L
-506 VEGTTS
+506 EGTPS

>member
-1 MSEPMSEPT
+1 MSEPVSE
-10 TEPTTGK
+10 K

-42 QTTVLAEEQHVPYNR
+42 QTTVLAEEQHAPYNR

-87 LRLNSLVVDIHRDTK
+87 LRLDSLVVDIHRDRHE
-102 TVELA
+102 VELA
-107 DRTRIPYDAVVLAT
+107 DRTRVPYDAVVLAT
-121 GAIPSLP
+121 GAIPTLP

-138 SMDPRVQAFRS
+138 SLDPRVQAFRS

-172 GLLGLQVSR
+172 GLLGLQVAR
-181 ALAVRGIETE
+181 ALAVRGIATE

-295 EHNATT
+295 EHNATV

-312 GVLAEVLAGNQA
+312 GVLAEVLAGGSA
-324 AYEGHRV
+324 TYEGHRV

-360 PIKGTHRKLVVR
+360 PVKGTHRKLVVR

-411 PEPSSSGSGI
+411 PEPSNG
-421 PQLPDDAE
+421 PRPELPDDAE

-469 LLATRPSGSQLNA
+469 LLATRPSGTQLNA
-482 SQISAS
+482 TK
-488 QISASQ
+488 
-494 ISASQ
+494 
-499 ISNGQLS
+499 LS
-506 VEGTTS
+506 LEGTTS